1 MTFNL
6 QLEGLLLLL
15 LFVAPGFLFLRTFS
29 HTRGAP
35 YSQYHY
41 RQEQTLVDQIVLCV
55 IASVIIHVTISFFFF
70 VPVMFYIWRFKRS
83 APLRNL
89 FPPLS
94 SYLAAHFVILVAFFT
109 VYVVLTLVFAW
120 MGGRFFGKRF
130 PLPEPLW
137 LKLLISEPVATG
149 SVPIRLTV
157 RLRNGE
163 EHTGYLSSLV
173 WLGDK
178 ENTFELVL
186 DRVIYSPA
194 DSGES
199 AVVDKAKRRK
209 ATIELP
215 NQRVLFRSQDILWL
229 SRLEVPEEGAVA

>member
-1 MTFNL
+1 MTLNL
-6 QLEGLLLLL
+6 QFEGLLLLL
-15 LFVAPGFLFLRTFS
+15 LFIAPGFLFLRTFS

-35 YSQYHY
+35 YSRYHY

-55 IASVIIHVTISFFFF
+55 IASVIIHVTISLFVF
-70 VPVMFYIWRFKRS
+70 VPIMFYVWRFKRS

-89 FPPLS
+89 FPPLP
-94 SYLAAHFVILVAFFT
+94 SYLAAHFVILVAVFT
-109 VYVVLTLVFAW
+109 VYVVLTLVLAW
-120 MGGRFFGKRF
+120 MGGRFCGKRF

-137 LKLLISEPVATG
+137 LKLLISEPLATG
-149 SVPIRLTV
+149 NVPIQLTV

-163 EHTGYLSSLV
+163 EYTGYLSSLV

-186 DRVIYSPA
+186 DRVIYSLA

-199 AVVDKAKRRK
+199 AVVDKAKRRR

-229 SRLEVPEEGAVA
+229 SRLEVSEEGARA